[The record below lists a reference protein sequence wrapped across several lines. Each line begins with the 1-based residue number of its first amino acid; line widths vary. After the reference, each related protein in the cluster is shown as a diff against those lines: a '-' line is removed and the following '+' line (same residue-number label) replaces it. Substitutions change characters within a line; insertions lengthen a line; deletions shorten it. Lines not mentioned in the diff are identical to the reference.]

1 MRARVK
7 PLPIGGSGEQ
17 GERSMEVRVVSATR
31 ALDWAREE
39 LGPYESATLAFAAGV
54 ASSTR
59 TWVRVELNPRLGVI
73 IRPPSNLE
81 DLPELETWEAPPP
94 LE

>member
-1 MRARVK
+1 MDKEIRVM
-7 PLPIGGSGEQ
+7 S
-17 GERSMEVRVVSATR
+17 VTR

-39 LGPYESATLAFAAGV
+39 LGPHEGVALAFGAGV

-59 TWVRVELNPRLGVI
+59 TWVRVQLDPKLDVI
-73 IRPPSNLE
+73 ISPSNLE
-81 DLPELETWEAPPP
+81 DLPELETWGSPPP